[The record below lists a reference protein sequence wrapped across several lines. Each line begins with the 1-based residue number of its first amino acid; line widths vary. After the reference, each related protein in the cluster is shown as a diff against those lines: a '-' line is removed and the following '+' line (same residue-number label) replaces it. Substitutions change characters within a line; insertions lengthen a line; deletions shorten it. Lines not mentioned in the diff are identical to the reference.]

1 MDGVSIL
8 LDGVCKE
15 LPPYLGTPEEI
26 QTTLAEQLPDA
37 LMFSHRHEDHY
48 DETFARTY
56 ADKTLRPVCGPELSH
71 LEAGIIVGGVKILA
85 VPSRHIG
92 KTNVMHN
99 SFVIVG
105 SQCVWFL
112 GDAAPSEFKGRE
124 DLPKPD
130 VVIAPY
136 AYATTPAAW
145 KITTA
150 LGAKAVVLVH
160 LPRREEDP
168 YGLWKAVQE
177 TAGKCVII
185 PEMGER
191 LTL

>member
-26 QTTLAEQLPDA
+26 RATLIEQLPDA

-48 DETFARTY
+48 DETFAKTY

-71 LEAGIIVGGVKILA
+71 FEAGIMVGGLKILA

-92 KTNVMHN
+92 KTDVMHN
-99 SFVIVG
+99 SFVIAG

-145 KITTA
+145 KITTS
-150 LGAKAVVLVH
+150 LGATTVVLLH
-160 LPRREEDP
+160 LPRKEEDP
-168 YGLWKAVQE
+168 YGLWKAVEE
-177 TAGKCVII
+177 TAGEQVCI
-185 PEMGER
+185 PTLGEHIY
-191 LTL
+191 L